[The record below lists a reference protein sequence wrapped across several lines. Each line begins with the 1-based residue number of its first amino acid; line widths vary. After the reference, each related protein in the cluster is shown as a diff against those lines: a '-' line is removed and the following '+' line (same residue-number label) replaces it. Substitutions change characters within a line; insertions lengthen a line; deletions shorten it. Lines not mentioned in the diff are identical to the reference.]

1 MHMLTQS
8 VQALQR
14 VAPQNENH
22 GFVARKMSSREISN
36 LTGKR
41 HNNVK
46 RDITAMLAD
55 LKEDALSFEHI
66 YLDGRNREQVEFLL
80 DREHTD
86 CLLTGYSPALRMKV
100 IRRWRELEGQSEARQ
115 AVMAN
120 GTKVIGE
127 IAIMECFTR
136 LLKPAASCQMQMLT
150 KIAENNGL
158 DPKFLPSYAVDAPP
172 DATGGSSL
180 PTKALTSLL
189 KDNGIRMSPASFN
202 KALQQAGLIKVMQ
215 RKNSKQEMVTFWAIT
230 DKGLRYGKNLTSPQS
245 PREAQPHWYVDRF
258 PELAGLVGVGRS

>member
-1 MHMLTQS
+1 
-8 VQALQR
+8 
-14 VAPQNENH
+14 
-22 GFVARKMSSREISN
+22 MSSREIAN

-41 HNNVK
+41 HDNVK
-46 RDITAMLAD
+46 RDVVAMLKD
-55 LKEDALSFEHI
+55 LKVDPLSFEDI
-66 YLDGRNREQVEFLL
+66 YLDGRNREQVQYQL

-86 CLLTGYSPALRMKV
+86 CLLTGYSPALRMRV
-100 IRRWRELEGQSEARQ
+100 IRRWRELEEQSEARQ

-150 KIAENNGL
+150 KIAMNNCL
-158 DPKFLPSYAVDAPP
+158 DPKFLPGYAVDAPP
-172 DATGGSSL
+172 DAAGGSSL

-230 DKGLRYGKNLTSPQS
+230 DKGLRFGKNLTSPQS
-245 PREAQPHWYVDRF
+245 PRETQPHWYVDRF

>member
-1 MHMLTQS
+1 MHPQTPS
-8 VQALQR
+8 VQALIR
-14 VAPQNENH
+14 PAPQNANND
-22 GFVARKMSSREISN
+22 FVARTMSSREIAS

-55 LKEDALSFEHI
+55 LKEDVLSFEHI
-66 YLDGRNREQVEFLL
+66 YLDGQNREQVQYLL

-115 AVMAN
+115 ATMAN
-120 GTKVIGE
+120 GTKMIGE

-158 DPKFLPSYAVDAPP
+158 DPKFLPSYAVDAPA
-172 DATGGSSL
+172 DAAGGSSL
-180 PTKALTSLL
+180 PTKALTALL
-189 KDNGIRMSPASFN
+189 KDNDIRMSPASFN
-202 KALQQAGLIKVMQ
+202 KALQQAGVIKVMQ

-230 DKGLRYGKNLTSPQS
+230 DKGLRFGKNLTSPQS
-245 PREAQPHWYVDRF
+245 PRETQPHWYVDRF

>member
-1 MHMLTQS
+1 
-8 VQALQR
+8 
-14 VAPQNENH
+14 
-22 GFVARKMSSREISN
+22 MSSREIAS

-41 HNNVK
+41 HDNVK
-46 RDITAMLAD
+46 RDVVAMLKD
-55 LKEDALSFEHI
+55 LKVDPLTFEDI
-66 YLDGRNREQVEFLL
+66 YLDGRNREQVQYLL

-136 LLKPAASCQMQMLT
+136 LLKPAASCQMQMLA

-158 DPKFLPSYAVDAPP
+158 DPKFLPSYAVDAPA
-172 DATGGSSL
+172 DAVGGSSF
-180 PTKALTSLL
+180 PTKALTALL

-202 KALQQAGLIKVMQ
+202 KALQQAGLLKVMS
-215 RKNSKQEMVTFWAIT
+215 RKNSKQETVTFWAVT

-245 PREAQPHWYVDRF
+245 PRETQPHWYVDRF
-258 PELAGLVGVGRS
+258 PELVELAGRSRP

>member
-1 MHMLTQS
+1 
-8 VQALQR
+8 
-14 VAPQNENH
+14 
-22 GFVARKMSSREISN
+22 MSSREIAN

-41 HNNVK
+41 HDNVK
-46 RDITAMLAD
+46 RDVVAMLRD
-55 LKEDALSFEHI
+55 LKVDPLSFEDI
-66 YLDGRNREQVEFLL
+66 YLDGRNREQVQYQL
-80 DREHTD
+80 DRAHTD

-115 AVMAN
+115 AVKAN

-158 DPKFLPSYAVDAPP
+158 DPKFLPGYAVDAPP
-172 DATGGSSL
+172 DAAGGSSL

-230 DKGLRYGKNLTSPQS
+230 DKGLRFGKNLTSPQS
-245 PREAQPHWYVDRF
+245 PRETQPHWYVDRF

>member
-1 MHMLTQS
+1 MHLQES
-8 VQALQR
+8 SIQAQLNH
-14 VAPQNENH
+14 APRNANYEN
-22 GFVARKMSSREISN
+22 VARTMSSREIASV
-36 LTGKR
+36 TGKR
-41 HNNVK
+41 HDNVK
-46 RDITAMLAD
+46 RDILAMLKD
-55 LKEDALSFEHI
+55 LKADALSFEDI
-66 YLDGRNREQVEFLL
+66 YLDGRNREQVQYLL

-86 CLLTGYSPALRMKV
+86 CLLTGYSAGLRMKV

-136 LLKPAASCQMQMLT
+136 LLKPAASCQMRMLA

-172 DATGGSSL
+172 DAAGGGSL

-189 KDNGIRMSPASFN
+189 KDNGIRMSTASFN

-215 RKNSKQEMVTFWAIT
+215 RKNSKQEMVTFWSIT
-230 DKGLRYGKNLTSPQS
+230 EKGLRYGKNLTSPQS
-245 PREAQPHWYVDRF
+245 PRETQPHWYVDRF
-258 PELAGLVGVGRS
+258 AELAELVGKGRP

>member
-1 MHMLTQS
+1 MHQS
-8 VQALQR
+8 IQGNTAYP
-14 VAPQNENH
+14 APRNSSHEN
-22 GFVARKMSSREISN
+22 VARKMSSREIAS

-41 HNNVK
+41 HDNVK
-46 RDITAMLAD
+46 RDVQAMLKD
-55 LKEDALSFEHI
+55 LKVDPLTFEDI
-66 YLDGRNREQVEFLL
+66 YLDGRNREQVQYLL

-100 IRRWRELEGQSEARQ
+100 IRRWRELEGQSQARQ

-136 LLKPAASCQMQMLT
+136 LLKPAASCQMQMLA

-158 DPKFLPSYAVDAPP
+158 DPKFLPSYAVDAPT
-172 DATGGSSL
+172 DAAGGSSL
-180 PTKALTSLL
+180 PTKALTALL

-215 RKNSKQEMVTFWAIT
+215 RKNSKQETVTFWAIT
-230 DKGLRYGKNLTSPQS
+230 DKGLRFGKNLTSPQC
-245 PREAQPHWYVDRF
+245 PRETQPHWYVDRF
-258 PELAGLVGVGRS
+258 PELVSIAGGARP

>member
-1 MHMLTQS
+1 MQTQS
-8 VQALQR
+8 VQALKR
-14 VAPQNENH
+14 PAPQNASH
-22 GFVARKMSSREISN
+22 DFVARTMSSREIAS

-46 RDITAMLAD
+46 RDIATMLAD
-55 LKEDALSFEHI
+55 LKEDVLSFEHI
-66 YLDGRNREQVEFLL
+66 YLDGQNREQVQYLL

-136 LLKPAASCQMQMLT
+136 LLKPAASCQMQMLAR
-150 KIAENNGL
+150 IAENNGL
-158 DPKFLPSYAVDAPP
+158 DPKFLPSYAVDAPA
-172 DATGGSSL
+172 DAAGGSSL
-180 PTKALTSLL
+180 PTKALTALL

-202 KALQQAGLIKVMQ
+202 KSLQQAGLIKVMQ
-215 RKNSKQEMVTFWAIT
+215 RKNSKQETVTFWAIT
-230 DKGLRYGKNLTSPQS
+230 DKGLCFGKNLTSPQS
-245 PREAQPHWYVDRF
+245 PRETQPHWYVERF
-258 PELAGLVGVGRS
+258 AELAELIGKGRQ

>member
-1 MHMLTQS
+1 
-8 VQALQR
+8 
-14 VAPQNENH
+14 
-22 GFVARKMSSREISN
+22 MSSREIAN

-41 HNNVK
+41 HDNVK
-46 RDITAMLAD
+46 RDVVAMLKD
-55 LKEDALSFEHI
+55 LKVDPLSFEDI
-66 YLDGRNREQVEFLL
+66 YLDGRNREQVQYQL

-86 CLLTGYSPALRMKV
+86 CLLTGYSPALRMRV

-150 KIAENNGL
+150 KIAVNNGL
-158 DPKFLPSYAVDAPP
+158 DPKFLPDYAVDAPL
-172 DATGGSSL
+172 DAAGGSSL

-230 DKGLRYGKNLTSPQS
+230 DKGLRFGKNLTSPQS
-245 PREAQPHWYVDRF
+245 PRETQPHWYVDRF
-258 PELAGLVGVGRS
+258 PELAGLVGVGRT